1 MKIYTVKEVSS
12 LIGKH
17 EETIK
22 RWIRSGK
29 LPNSYRNSDK
39 EGWRI
44 LESDLLHITE
54 IVPTKEEPHQ
64 ESHIK
69 SFENEE
75 ATLIKLAYEAVTLT
89 SPTKEIH
96 SVLSIVGIKRTL
108 EILLIMQQSTTKVK
122 NPDGFIKKAIRENWS
137 PTTLLV
143 KIPKKQ
149 NKHLSDL
156 TQQDYDAMQN
166 KAENTYQSKIA
177 LYNWLED

>member
-1 MKIYTVKEVSS
+1 MKTYTVKEVSS

-44 LESDLLHITE
+44 LESDLLHITQ
-54 IVPTKEEPHQ
+54 IVPTKEEPQ
-64 ESHIK
+64 QDSHIK

-75 ATLIKLAYEAVTLT
+75 DTLILLAYEAITLT

-96 SVLSIVGIKRTL
+96 SVLSVVGIKRTL
-108 EILLIMQQSTTKVK
+108 EILLIMQQSATKVK
-122 NPDGFIKKAIRENWS
+122 ILMG
-137 PTTLLV
+137 LLEKLFV
-143 KIPKKQ
+143 KTGVQ
-149 NKHLSDL
+149 LLFLSNYL
-156 TQQDYDAMQN
+156 KT
-166 KAENTYQSKIA
+166 K
-177 LYNWLED
+177 

>member
-143 KIPKKQ
+143 KIPK
-149 NKHLSDL
+149 NK
-156 TQQDYDAMQN
+156 T
-166 KAENTYQSKIA
+166 NTYLILHSKTTMRCKTKQKTHTNQR
-177 LYNWLED
+177 LHSTTG

>member
-122 NPDGFIKKAIRENWS
+122 
-137 PTTLLV
+137 TLMDLL
-143 KIPKKQ
+143 K
-149 NKHLSDL
+149 SD
-156 TQQDYDAMQN
+156 
-166 KAENTYQSKIA
+166 S
-177 LYNWLED
+177 